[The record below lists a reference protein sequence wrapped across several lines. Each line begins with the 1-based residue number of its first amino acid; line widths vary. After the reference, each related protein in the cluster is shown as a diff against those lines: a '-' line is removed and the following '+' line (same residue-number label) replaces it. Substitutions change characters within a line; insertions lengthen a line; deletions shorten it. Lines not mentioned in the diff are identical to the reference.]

1 LSGFSLPAFFI
12 TLQRKN
18 TMLILRTSLIFM
30 AVIFFLNAC
39 VTVEVTFPA
48 TTEKKVGPEEAADQV
63 VNEVTTDS
71 EGESLELDMSA
82 PGIQTR
88 MASMREKH
96 KKLKPFY
103 DNGAIGL
110 SHDALIA
117 MRDPSIIPL
126 DARKQVN
133 RWITQANDDR
143 LTLYREIAL
152 ANGHPKWEDEIRAT
166 FAQRWQAQASAGW
179 WYQNEQGEWFRK

>member
-1 LSGFSLPAFFI
+1 MF
-12 TLQRKN
+12 
-18 TMLILRTSLIFM
+18 ILRISLLFV
-30 AVIFFLNAC
+30 AVILFLNAC

-48 TTEKKVGPEEAADQV
+48 TTEKKVGPEQAADQV
-63 VNEVTTDS
+63 VNEVTTDADA
-71 EGESLELDMSA
+71 ESLELDMSA
-82 PGIQTR
+82 PAIQTR

-117 MRDPSIIPL
+117 MREPTIIPL
-126 DARKQVN
+126 DSRKQVN
-133 RWITQANDDR
+133 RWITEANEDR
-143 LTLYREIAL
+143 LALYREIAL

-166 FAQRWQAQASAGW
+166 FAQRWQEQALAGW
-179 WYQNEQGEWFRK
+179 WYQNEQGQWLRK